1 VFNCVSSLTGNTIRK
16 SIDIKVNVNDKIYVQ
31 ADEKLLI
38 QIVSNLLS
46 NSIKFSA
53 TEKKIEIKA
62 DIFNDEFIEFVIKDE
77 GIGITE
83 ENKTKLFK
91 FEEMFSTEGT
101 KGEKGTGLGLSL
113 VKEIVEKH
121 KGNIW
126 FYSEYEKGSEFHFTI
141 PRSANII
148 LLVDNNE
155 NDKKLYEK
163 LIKEIFPSYKI
174 ISVSNGYEAM
184 NIVLDKLPSLVVTEN
199 EMPLM
204 NGVQL
209 IEAIRREEKNF
220 SIPIILATGVLSDP
234 LRNSYNNLNV
244 LAILEKPIEH
254 ELFVEKLES
263 ALDI

>member
-1 VFNCVSSLTGNTIRK
+1 
-16 SIDIKVNVNDKIYVQ
+16 
-31 ADEKLLI
+31 
-38 QIVSNLLS
+38 
-46 NSIKFSA
+46 
-53 TEKKIEIKA
+53 
-62 DIFNDEFIEFVIKDE
+62 
-77 GIGITE
+77 
-83 ENKTKLFK
+83 
-91 FEEMFSTEGT
+91 
-101 KGEKGTGLGLSL
+101 
-113 VKEIVEKH
+113 
-121 KGNIW
+121 
-126 FYSEYEKGSEFHFTI
+126 
-141 PRSANII
+141 
-148 LLVDNNE
+148 
-155 NDKKLYEK
+155 
-163 LIKEIFPSYKI
+163 
-174 ISVSNGYEAM
+174 VSNGYEAM